1 MTISTGDIDA
11 LVQMFEQS
19 KWKEL
24 ELQVGDVSLFLG
36 KDADGHASW
45 DASKPA
51 LPPAPAAARPA
62 VANAP
67 AAAPAKQPSPASV
80 KPADGTAAVP
90 EGCVVVSA
98 PSLGTF
104 YRSAKPG
111 SAPFVEIGQRVDEA
125 TELCLI
131 EVMKLFT
138 TLPAGVAGVVRSV
151 FAKDGDLVEF
161 GQPLF
166 VIDPNA

>member
-24 ELQVGDVSLFLG
+24 ELQVGDVALFLG
-36 KDADGHASW
+36 KDANGQASW
-45 DASKPA
+45 DTNKAAAIQVTSKAAPQA
-51 LPPAPAAARPA
+51 APVANAPKAPAPAAAK
-62 VANAP
+62 AP
-67 AAAPAKQPSPASV
+67 AGAI
-80 KPADGTAAVP
+80 DVP
-90 EGCVVVSA
+90 EGCVVVQA

-111 SAPFVEIGQRVDEA
+111 SAPFVEIGQRVDEI

-138 TLPAGVAGVVRSV
+138 TLPAGVAGTVRAV

-166 VIDPNA
+166 VIDTNG

>member
-24 ELQVGDVSLFLG
+24 ELQVGDVALFLG
-36 KDADGHASW
+36 KDANGQASW
-45 DASKPA
+45 DTNKAAAIQVASKAAPQSTPIA
-51 LPPAPAAARPA
+51 SAPKAPAA
-62 VANAP
+62 VAAKAP
-67 AAAPAKQPSPASV
+67 AGAI
-80 KPADGTAAVP
+80 DVP

-111 SAPFVEIGQRVDEA
+111 SAPFVEIGQRVDEN

-138 TLPAGVAGVVRSV
+138 TLPAGVAGTVRSV

-161 GQPLF
+161 GQALF
-166 VIDPNA
+166 VIDTNG